1 MTPEQH
7 NQHHYYGYHQNYM
20 DISQQQQALSQ
31 QQHSVDIVDNGAE
44 LWAAQQS
51 CFNLSNDSIH
61 SSISHP
67 GKMFL
72 ICTSF
77 LNTMAQPRI

>member
-44 LWAAQQS
+44 LWAAQQCCS
-51 CFNLSNDSIH
+51 SLSNDSMH
-61 SSISHP
+61 SSLSQL
-67 GKMFL
+67 GRGFYVVSL
-72 ICTSF
+72 LS
-77 LNTMAQPRI
+77 